1 MFDTSCIL
9 QLASMVYNLHAPHEG
24 PRGTVAGKVIE
35 AVWDGSPWRRTQPL
49 ENGQRFYKLN
59 SFCDRTSSFNSNFC
73 IYVIR
78 FLRTWGASS
87 SSSSSS
93 SLSRSPSG
101 PLRRSWRSHIRYLH
115 GVDCTRA
122 LASSW
127 TLLSQTL
134 RGRPDGLLQLA
145 IGFLP
150 SYLST
155 MRRRTSCACTRRATW
170 PEISV
175 DDVMSP
181 TNQIAEGGGGN
192 CSKTVDE
199 ACCNPSWRCRLHAG
213 CALP

>member
-1 MFDTSCIL
+1 MGRDSICW
-9 QLASMVYNLHAPHEG
+9 
-24 PRGTVAGKVIE
+24 TVSVIVQ
-35 AVWDGSPWRRTQPL
+35 AVLPPISA
-49 ENGQRFYKLN
+49 Y
-59 SFCDRTSSFNSNFC
+59 
-73 IYVIR
+73 
-78 FLRTWGASS
+78 TWFVFFTHMGASS

-170 PEISV
+170 PNRDKRRWRNVTDKPDRWGGRGQLLHNGRWSV
-175 DDVMSP
+175 LQS
-181 TNQIAEGGGGN
+181 
-192 CSKTVDE
+192 
-199 ACCNPSWRCRLHAG
+199 
-213 CALP
+213 